1 MVRGVF
7 GPSERLAPVF
17 PFLPVDAKAAS
28 FKVWDMK
35 VISIRQPWAWLII
48 HAGKDIENRDWCT
61 NYRGPVAIHASKH
74 VPTPAE
80 ISEIELA
87 MKVQIRRL
95 ELRYG
100 GIIGTAEITDC
111 VSQHASPWF
120 FEGFGFVL
128 VRPRP
133 VRFHPLAGKLG
144 LFDAPGYV
152 PEYVD
157 QGAPV
162 KVTVV
167 S

>member
-1 MVRGVF
+1 
-7 GPSERLAPVF
+7 
-17 PFLPVDAKAAS
+17 
-28 FKVWDMK
+28 MK

-61 NYRGPVAIHASKH
+61 NFRGPVAIHAAQY
-74 VPTPAE
+74 VPTQAE

-87 MKVQIRRL
+87 MKVRIRRF
-95 ELRYG
+95 ELLYG
-100 GIIGTAEITDC
+100 GLIGTAEITDC
-111 VSQHASPWF
+111 VSHHASSWF
-120 FEGFGFVL
+120 FGGFGFVL

-157 QGAPV
+157 QCAPV
-162 KVTVV
+162 HATDVGESKLPKN
-167 S
+167 SARSL

>member
-1 MVRGVF
+1 MR
-7 GPSERLAPVF
+7 
-17 PFLPVDAKAAS
+17 
-28 FKVWDMK
+28 

-61 NYRGPVAIHASKH
+61 NFRGPVAIQASKY

-87 MKVQIRRL
+87 MKVRIRRS
-95 ELRYG
+95 ELQYG
-100 GIIGTAEITDC
+100 GVIGTAEITDC
-111 VSQHASPWF
+111 VSHHASPWF
-120 FEGFGFVL
+120 FGGYGFVL

-144 LFDAPGYV
+144 IYDVPDYV

-157 QGAPV
+157 PCEPA
-162 KVTVV
+162 KVAVV
-167 S
+167 GESEPQ

>member
-1 MVRGVF
+1 
-7 GPSERLAPVF
+7 
-17 PFLPVDAKAAS
+17 
-28 FKVWDMK
+28 MK

-61 NYRGPVAIHASKH
+61 NFRGPVAIHASKF

-80 ISEIELA
+80 ISKIETS
-87 MKVQIRRL
+87 MKVQIRRI

-111 VSQHASPWF
+111 VSEHASPWF
-120 FEGFGFVL
+120 FGGYGFVL

-133 VRFHPLAGKLG
+133 VKFHPLLG
-144 LFDAPGYV
+144 RLGIFEVPGYV

-157 QGAPV
+157 PHAPIEV
-162 KVTVV
+162 EVL
-167 S
+167 SESEPQ

>member
-1 MVRGVF
+1 
-7 GPSERLAPVF
+7 
-17 PFLPVDAKAAS
+17 
-28 FKVWDMK
+28 MK

-61 NYRGPVAIHASKH
+61 NFRGPVAIHAAKY
-74 VPTPAE
+74 VPTQAE

-87 MKVQIRRL
+87 MKVRIRRF
-95 ELRYG
+95 ELLYG

-111 VSQHASPWF
+111 VSHHASSWF
-120 FEGFGFVL
+120 FGGFGFVL

-133 VRFHPLAGKLG
+133 VQFHPLAGKLG
-144 LFDAPGYV
+144 LFDASGYV

-162 KVTVV
+162 NLTVV
-167 S
+167 GEPKLL